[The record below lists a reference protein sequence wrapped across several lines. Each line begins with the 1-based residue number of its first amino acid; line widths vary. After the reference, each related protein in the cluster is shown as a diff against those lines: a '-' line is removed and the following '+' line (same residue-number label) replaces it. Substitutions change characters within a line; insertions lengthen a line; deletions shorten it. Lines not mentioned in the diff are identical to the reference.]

1 MQKRNK
7 SIIFII
13 ILILFSLLFAEEDSN
28 YDYYLPEIY
37 EMPSPF
43 KLFYPKY
50 IYIESGVTSLSDF
63 LFYTD
68 FIDKNINF
76 NSHLVFNTRK
86 GRFATFLLDW
96 DIFDNKFFHYNTFFN
111 IKTSQYDSMNTR
123 ILFKNS
129 FDIDLPDFNIA
140 YNNYLHLLN
149 TSFMD
154 MFHNITYM
162 QKLDDFS
169 LFLDIDL
176 ISINTLS
183 LNTYRLYVLS
193 NDLKIGIA
201 FYNLPFPYFSMQKKW
216 DTGSFSIDLNIK
228 RKDIV
233 LQSSPFSLWFYEN
246 SNFIINNIYNADIQ
260 ANYLGFSF
268 NSSIYTIIDSVTVN
282 SYGEIINNPINI
294 NVETSYSKKYKNFFL
309 SISPGYEYS
318 TFFKGFKSMLN
329 IGYMNKYSGIVIQ
342 HSIYPNLSLS
352 NIVNLLLITGNKEF
366 KLISGIKNIFD
377 TENPYYH
384 FYAPSR
390 SFFISIAA
398 ISGIPFL

>member
-1 MQKRNK
+1 M
-7 SIIFII
+7 
-13 ILILFSLLFAEEDSN
+13 ILFSLLFAEEDSN

-50 IYIESGVTSLSDF
+50 IYIESGVTSSSDF

-68 FIDKNINF
+68 FTDKNIDF
-76 NSHLVFNTRK
+76 NSHLSFNTRK

-123 ILFKNS
+123 ILFRNS

-154 MFHNITYM
+154 MFHNIVYT
-162 QKLDDFS
+162 QKLDEFS

-176 ISINTLS
+176 ISINTIS
-183 LNTYRLYVLS
+183 LNTYRLYVLN
-193 NDLKIGIA
+193 NDLNIGIA
-201 FYNLPFPYFSMQKKW
+201 FYNLPFPYFSMQKEW
-216 DTGSFSIDLNIK
+216 DSGSFSIDLDIE

-246 SNFIINNIYNADIQ
+246 SNFRINNIYNVDIQ
-260 ANYLGFSF
+260 ATYMGFNF
-268 NSSIYTIIDSVTVN
+268 NNSIYTIIDSVTVN

-294 NVETSYSKKYKNFFL
+294 NIEMCYFKKYRNFFL
-309 SISPGYEYS
+309 SISPGYEHS
-318 TFFKGFKSMLN
+318 TFFKGFKSTLN
-329 IGYMNKYSGIVIQ
+329 AGYMNKYSGIVVQ
-342 HSIYPNLSLS
+342 HSIYPNSSLS
-352 NIVNLLLITGNKEF
+352 NIVNLLLITGNNEF
-366 KLISGIKNIFD
+366 KFISGIKNIFNV
-377 TENPYYH
+377 ENPYYH
-384 FYAPSR
+384 FYSPSR
-390 SFFISIAA
+390 SFFINIAA